1 MKRAWQG
8 LGGMGGDKISNRRT
22 SQERRDQIATA
33 AVRCLTE
40 YGYAGLTARKVA
52 QSAEISLGHLTYH
65 YETMD
70 SVLVA
75 AFETVAAQ
83 MAPPVI
89 TATIGLTPAERLVEG
104 LHAVYAPVYLT
115 PEALRLRVDL
125 WSAAQMH
132 PAIAAIERR
141 LHEQMRAQISLHLN
155 AISDPWK
162 TTRIPMVESFVMT
175 TMDGL
180 WLDYLRHQ
188 DLDAVH
194 AAIEALVLFVRMRL
208 GGT

>member
-1 MKRAWQG
+1 M
-8 LGGMGGDKISNRRT
+8 
-22 SQERRDQIATA
+22 
-33 AVRCLTE
+33 
-40 YGYAGLTARKVA
+40 A

-65 YETMD
+65 YETID
-70 SVLVA
+70 AVLVA

-125 WSAAQMH
+125 WSAAQIH